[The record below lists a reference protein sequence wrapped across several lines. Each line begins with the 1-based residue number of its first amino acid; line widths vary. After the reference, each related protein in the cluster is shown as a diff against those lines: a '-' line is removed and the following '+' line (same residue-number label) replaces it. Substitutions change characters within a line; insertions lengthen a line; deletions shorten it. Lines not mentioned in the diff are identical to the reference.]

1 MPLASGEIDPCAQSP
16 RLSFL
21 LYELGLILIP
31 YTYRSF
37 EGYFGGIIK
46 VSRALCDTSQCPT
59 MHVVFLFQSHSCQC
73 EMLDRKVLVSPVI
86 KILYLHGEITATQS
100 QMKILRKEIRKIIF
114 HCICHSFFAKI
125 IWHLYNIWLIIKAKP
140 LSEAGV
146 KMVIFTQNMRT
157 RSGFW
162 TRAHPVMFYLSN

>member
-1 MPLASGEIDPCAQSP
+1 MWYKLVPNNACCL
-16 RLSFL
+16 
-21 LYELGLILIP
+21 
-31 YTYRSF
+31 
-37 EGYFGGIIK
+37 
-46 VSRALCDTSQCPT
+46 
-59 MHVVFLFQSHSCQC
+59 FLFQSYSCQC

-162 TRAHPVMFYLSN
+162 TRAHPVMFYLSNWYLYVFRVFWEMPECQKCHSMKWNQNWKICCSINPCQVSG